1 MKMANLKDAP
11 VGGVASEADVV
22 MNRLNVALARSQK
35 IINSWLPAAKD
46 KDVGD
51 TTSDQDDEE
60 FKSMSEQAGIGSK
73 IAFGDE
79 GLPDGAFQ
87 RNKLSSNDK
96 LLEQLLGK
104 KAAQAKRK
112 SQEAQKRSSTS
123 NTAHSGLV
131 AGRAKHPGRD
141 QESDDDEEG
150 RAATFKSRN
159 PRKARKDEQDEGR
172 LEIDYADDAAGND
185 RAPEE
190 SSDPVQ
196 HDDVEPALPSK
207 ATNQPAKKRPS
218 SYLDELL
225 AQKSN
230 KKRRRAHAGNS

>member
-1 MKMANLKDAP
+1 MANSKGVP
-11 VGGVASEADVV
+11 VEGAASEADVV

-46 KDVGD
+46 EDIGE
-51 TTSDQDDEE
+51 TTSDQDDED

-73 IAFGDE
+73 VAFGDE

-87 RNKLSSNDK
+87 RKKLSSNDK

-123 NTAHSGLV
+123 KSANTGLV
-131 AGRAKHPGRD
+131 AGRAKQPEGDR
-141 QESDDDEEG
+141 ESDDDEEG
-150 RAATFKSRN
+150 RAATFKSRATN
-159 PRKARKDEQDEGR
+159 RVRKDVQDEGR
-172 LEIDYADDAAGND
+172 LGIDYADDAVGDD

-190 SSDPVQ
+190 SSYLVQ
-196 HDDVEPALPSK
+196 HEKVLLALASK
-207 ATNQPAKKRPS
+207 AGNKPAKKRPS

-230 KKRRRAHAGNS
+230 KKNRRAHTGTS